1 MLKLF
6 LKFLEKRPL
15 IHKIIT
21 ILKKIGVMEAK
32 QLKWAYLTA
41 LALVWGSSFILIK
54 KGLIGLSA
62 LQVGSL
68 RIIFAAIFLL
78 LIGFRSLPK
87 IPKHKWKYIAMTSVF
102 GTFGPAFLFALA
114 QTEID
119 SSVSSILN
127 SLTPLNTLILGSL
140 FFGVSFQKRQVWGV
154 FIGLMGSL
162 LLVFSGAMNNPN
174 QNYYYAILVIIASI
188 CYAINVNLI
197 KRFLSDLSPLSIT
210 TGNFAVL
217 LLPASLILF
226 FTGFYEV
233 IHIETVQHAV
243 LFIVVL
249 GVVGTGI
256 ANIFFFKLIQIS
268 SPVFAT
274 SVTYLIPVVAFFW
287 GLLDNEMLTPVQ
299 FVGAFI
305 ILIGVYLSAKK

>member
-1 MLKLF
+1 
-6 LKFLEKRPL
+6 
-15 IHKIIT
+15 
-21 ILKKIGVMEAK
+21 MESK
-32 QLKWAYLTA
+32 QLKWIYLMG
-41 LALVWGSSFILIK
+41 LALIWGSSFILIK

-78 LIGFRSLPK
+78 LIGFKSLSK
-87 IPKHKWKYIAMTSVF
+87 IPKEKWKFIAMTSMF
-102 GTFGPAFLFALA
+102 GTFVPAFLFALA

-127 SLTPLNTLILGSL
+127 SLTPLNTLILGAL
-140 FFGVSFQKRQVWGV
+140 VFGVSFERRQIWGV
-154 FIGLMGSL
+154 FIGLVGSV
-162 LLVFSGAMNNPN
+162 LLVLNGAMNHPD

-210 TGNFAVL
+210 TGNFLVL
-217 LLPASLILF
+217 LFPSLTILYLS
-226 FTGFYEV
+226 GFSDVVHVEK
-233 IHIETVQHAV
+233 VQQAV
-243 LFIVVL
+243 LFIMIL
-249 GVVGTGI
+249 GVLGTGI
-256 ANIFFFKLIQIS
+256 ANILFFKLIQMS

-299 FVGAFI
+299 FFGAFI